1 LKTIRVPAHDSK
13 GIDGKN
19 FDYVATLSWVG
30 AVILELPDHP
40 KVGDVQAAVQ
50 RVREKF
56 AQQAAKP
63 KDRNQGW

>member
-1 LKTIRVPAHDSK
+1 MKTIRILAHDGK
-13 GIDGKN
+13 GVDGKN
-19 FDYVATLSWVG
+19 FDYVATLEWVR
-30 AVILELPDHP
+30 AVIFALPDHP
-40 KVGDVQAAVQ
+40 KMGDVHAAVQ